1 MSQEKGLAGGSLGT
15 LESAVMGVAGSAPAF
30 SVAVT
35 TAVIV
40 ASVGVLSVGSV
51 LYCGLIMFGI
61 LFAFMNLNKM
71 TSHAG
76 ATYAWVGA
84 VFGPRWGFFAG
95 WGLLVASVIFMVSA
109 TIPAATSTL
118 KILSVMGWVD
128 EATIESTTWVT
139 CVSAIWLTLVTI
151 IVSKGI
157 KHASYAQLIL
167 TVIESII
174 VLALIIGAF
183 VEYGSKPAHPPS
195 FAWVSPFSFSAETF
209 ATGALTA
216 IFFYWG
222 WDVTMNLGEETKG
235 GTPAPSS
242 KGAFWSMVNLMLF
255 YIIIV
260 IVVLIV
266 LTDEEIAQANTNVLY
281 AVAEKLFPHPWSYL
295 AVLSTVLSTIGT
307 IETQILQFSRTLFAM
322 SRDRVLNPRYSKIHP
337 EWQTPWVATLTIW
350 FLGVMLLFASSYLP
364 SVKDIL
370 DKSISAIGLTIWFLG
385 VMLLFASSYLPSV
398 KDILDKSISAI
409 GFQICFY
416 MSLAGFA
423 CAWYYRAMLTGSFLT
438 ALTHIWWPLFSAM
451 FMVFIAIL
459 SAFSFDPLTNLIGI
473 GGLLLGFI
481 PMLLNQRSANKLQ
494 S

>member
-139 CVSAIWLTLVTI
+139 YVSALWLTLVTI
-151 IVSKGI
+151 VVSKGI

-167 TVIESII
+167 TVVESVI

-183 VEYGSKPAHPPS
+183 VEYGSKPAHAPS
-195 FAWVSPFSFSAETF
+195 FTWISPFSFSAETF

-281 AVAEKLFPHPWSYL
+281 AVAEKLFPYPWSYL

-322 SRDRVLNPRYSKIHP
+322 SRDRVLNSRYSKIHP

-350 FLGVMLLFASSYLP
+350 LLGVVLLF
-364 SVKDIL
+364 
-370 DKSISAIGLTIWFLG
+370 G
-385 VMLLFASSYLPSV
+385 SSYLPSV

-423 CAWYYRAMLTGSFLT
+423 CAWYYRAMLTGSFIP
-438 ALTHIWWPLFSAM
+438 ALTHIWWPLCSAM

-481 PMLLNQRSANKLQ
+481 PMLMNQRSVNKLQ